1 MQANIF
7 KIKRNELADG
17 SGLRTTIYFKGCPLR
32 CVWCSTPHAHERP
45 TRILWDS
52 KHCLYC
58 NLCVSECPTGSL
70 AFSDNRL
77 TFTPDTCTFCRA
89 CTDHCPSRMLHFVG
103 QMMNMDEI
111 MEKILADRELYGN
124 GGVILSGGDPLM
136 QPEAA
141 TAVLKKCKEHGIRT
155 AIETTAFAKPLA
167 FSRFIANA
175 DMIIIDLKH
184 YSEKKY
190 VQFTGVSNHSIL
202 ENLDFAIS
210 IGKKVAVRITIT
222 PGINDT
228 LADAKRLAGL
238 MNKRRARVNLMR
250 WNPVDGIALDRTG
263 DRSLGLFREV
273 LDRAGV
279 PVVVRDTQGR
289 DISAAC
295 GQLWLRDLRGIPVEK
310 RGAATQAA

>member
-32 CVWCSTPHAHERP
+32 CVWCSTPQAHERP

-103 QMMNMDEI
+103 QMMDMDEI

-124 GGVILSGGDPLM
+124 GGVILSGGDPLHPQNVPDILKLVKRIRAECPGKDIWVWTGYKLDELNAAQM
-136 QPEAA
+136 QVVDLIN
-141 TAVLKKCKEHGIRT
+141 VLVDGK
-155 AIETTAFAKPLA
+155 FVQ
-167 FSRFIANA
+167 
-175 DMIIIDLKH
+175 DLKDP
-184 YSEKKY
+184 SLIWR
-190 VQFTGVSNHSIL
+190 GSSNQ
-202 ENLDFAIS
+202 
-210 IGKKVAVRITIT
+210 
-222 PGINDT
+222 
-228 LADAKRLAGL
+228 
-238 MNKRRARVNLMR
+238 
-250 WNPVDGIALDRTG
+250 
-263 DRSLGLFREV
+263 
-273 LDRAGV
+273 
-279 PVVVRDTQGR
+279 VVHH
-289 DISAAC
+289 
-295 GQLWLRDLRGIPVEK
+295 LR
-310 RGAATQAA
+310 

>member
-1 MQANIF
+1 MKTVQISLNSIDKVKSFVNAITQFEFDFDLISGRYVIDAKSIMGIF
-7 KIKRNELADG
+7 SLDLSKPIDLA
-17 SGLRTTIYFKGCPLR
+17 I
-32 CVWCSTPHAHERP
+32 HAE
-45 TRILWDS
+45 S
-52 KHCLYC
+52 
-58 NLCVSECPTGSL
+58 
-70 AFSDNRL
+70 
-77 TFTPDTCTFCRA
+77 
-89 CTDHCPSRMLHFVG
+89 
-103 QMMNMDEI
+103 NMDEI

-202 ENLDFAIS
+202 ENLDFAVS

-228 LADAKRLAGL
+228 LIDARRYAHLLSEHHIRHVILLSYSNLGIIKYEKYTQSPALA
-238 MNKRRARVNLMR
+238 
-250 WNPVDGIALDRTG
+250 
-263 DRSLGLFREV
+263 REQTFS
-273 LDRAGV
+273 DQDMENYANM
-279 PVVVRDTQGR
+279 
-289 DISAAC
+289 
-295 GQLWLRDLRGIPVEK
+295 LRGLGFDVQIE
-310 RGAATQAA
+310 Q

>member
-1 MQANIF
+1 
-7 KIKRNELADG
+7 
-17 SGLRTTIYFKGCPLR
+17 
-32 CVWCSTPHAHERP
+32 
-45 TRILWDS
+45 
-52 KHCLYC
+52 
-58 NLCVSECPTGSL
+58 
-70 AFSDNRL
+70 
-77 TFTPDTCTFCRA
+77 
-89 CTDHCPSRMLHFVG
+89 MLHFVG

-202 ENLDFAIS
+202 ENLDFAIA
-210 IGKKVAVRITIT
+210 IGKKVAAQI
-222 PGINDT
+222 G
-228 LADAKRLAGL
+228 
-238 MNKRRARVNLMR
+238 RAHV
-250 WNPVDGIALDRTG
+250 
-263 DRSLGLFREV
+263 
-273 LDRAGV
+273 
-279 PVVVRDTQGR
+279 
-289 DISAAC
+289 
-295 GQLWLRDLRGIPVEK
+295 
-310 RGAATQAA
+310 

>member
-1 MQANIF
+1 MSHRKSGIF
-7 KIKRNELADG
+7 R
-17 SGLRTTIYFKGCPLR
+17 
-32 CVWCSTPHAHERP
+32 H
-45 TRILWDS
+45 
-52 KHCLYC
+52 
-58 NLCVSECPTGSL
+58 
-70 AFSDNRL
+70 RL

-89 CTDHCPSRMLHFVG
+89 CHGSLSVPKLHFVG

-124 GGVILSGGDPLM
+124 GGVSLRRRSADA
-136 QPEAA
+136 PEAA

-202 ENLDFAIS
+202 ENLDFAIA
-210 IGKKVAVRITIT
+210 IGKKVAARITIT

-228 LADAKRLAGL
+228 LIDARRYAHLLSEHHIRHVILLSYSNLGIIKYEKYTQSPALA
-238 MNKRRARVNLMR
+238 RRADLLRPGYGELCEH
-250 WNPVDGIALDRTG
+250 AARTG
-263 DRSLGLFREV
+263 V
-273 LDRAGV
+273 
-279 PVVVRDTQGR
+279 
-289 DISAAC
+289 
-295 GQLWLRDLRGIPVEK
+295 
-310 RGAATQAA
+310 

>member
-32 CVWCSTPHAHERP
+32 CVWCSTPQAHERP

-111 MEKILADRELYGN
+111 MERILADRELYGN
-124 GGVILSGGDPLM
+124 GGVILSGGDPLHPQNVADILKLVQRVRAECPGKDIWVWTGYKLDELNEAQM
-136 QPEAA
+136 QVVNLIN
-141 TAVLKKCKEHGIRT
+141 VLVDGK
-155 AIETTAFAKPLA
+155 FVQ
-167 FSRFIANA
+167 
-175 DMIIIDLKH
+175 DLKDPALIWRG
-184 YSEKKY
+184 S
-190 VQFTGVSNHSIL
+190 SNQ
-202 ENLDFAIS
+202 
-210 IGKKVAVRITIT
+210 
-222 PGINDT
+222 
-228 LADAKRLAGL
+228 
-238 MNKRRARVNLMR
+238 
-250 WNPVDGIALDRTG
+250 
-263 DRSLGLFREV
+263 
-273 LDRAGV
+273 
-279 PVVVRDTQGR
+279 VVHH
-289 DISAAC
+289 
-295 GQLWLRDLRGIPVEK
+295 LR
-310 RGAATQAA
+310 

>member
-17 SGLRTTIYFKGCPLR
+17 SGHGTHGFISNRCPCAVSGVQHR
-32 CVWCSTPHAHERP
+32 RRMSARPGFSGTASTVLLQP
-45 TRILWDS
+45 
-52 KHCLYC
+52 
-58 NLCVSECPTGSL
+58 CVSECPTGSL

-136 QPEAA
+136 QTEAD

-167 FSRFIANA
+167 FFPLHRQRRHDYHRF
-175 DMIIIDLKH
+175 K
-184 YSEKKY
+184 
-190 VQFTGVSNHSIL
+190 
-202 ENLDFAIS
+202 
-210 IGKKVAVRITIT
+210 
-222 PGINDT
+222 T
-228 LADAKRLAGL
+228 L
-238 MNKRRARVNLMR
+238 
-250 WNPVDGIALDRTG
+250 
-263 DRSLGLFREV
+263 F
-273 LDRAGV
+273 
-279 PVVVRDTQGR
+279 
-289 DISAAC
+289 
-295 GQLWLRDLRGIPVEK
+295 
-310 RGAATQAA
+310 

>member
-1 MQANIF
+1 MN
-7 KIKRNELADG
+7 
-17 SGLRTTIYFKGCPLR
+17 TTMYFR
-32 CVWCSTPHAHERP
+32 W
-45 TRILWDS
+45 
-52 KHCLYC
+52 
-58 NLCVSECPTGSL
+58 
-70 AFSDNRL
+70 
-77 TFTPDTCTFCRA
+77 TFCRA

-103 QMMNMDEI
+103 QMMDMDEI

-228 LADAKRLAGL
+228 LIDARRYAHLLSEHHIRHVILLSYSNLGIIKYEKYMQSPTLA
-238 MNKRRARVNLMR
+238 
-250 WNPVDGIALDRTG
+250 
-263 DRSLGLFREV
+263 REQ
-273 LDRAGV
+273 
-279 PVVVRDTQGR
+279 TF
-289 DISAAC
+289 S
-295 GQLWLRDLRGIPVEK
+295 GQDMENYANMLRGLGFDVQIE
-310 RGAATQAA
+310 Q

>member
-32 CVWCSTPHAHERP
+32 CVWCSTPQAHERP

-103 QMMNMDEI
+103 QMMDMDEI

-124 GGVILSGGDPLM
+124 GGVILSGG
-136 QPEAA
+136 QA
-141 TAVLKKCKEHGIRT
+141 
-155 AIETTAFAKPLA
+155 
-167 FSRFIANA
+167 
-175 DMIIIDLKH
+175 
-184 YSEKKY
+184 
-190 VQFTGVSNHSIL
+190 
-202 ENLDFAIS
+202 
-210 IGKKVAVRITIT
+210 
-222 PGINDT
+222 PGGHNVI
-228 LADAKRLAGL
+228 AGL
-238 MNKRRARVNLMR
+238 Y
-250 WNPVDGIALDRTG
+250 DGIK
-263 DRSLGLFREV
+263 SLNPDSKLYGFKGGPGGLV
-273 LDRAGV
+273 DN
-279 PVVVRDTQGR
+279 DY
-289 DISAAC
+289 
-295 GQLWLRDLRGIPVEK
+295 VEIDDAFK
-310 RGAATQAA
+310 TP

>member
-32 CVWCSTPHAHERP
+32 CVWCSTPQAHERP

-77 TFTPDTCTFCRA
+77 TPDTCTFCRA

-184 YSEKKY
+184 YSSSPASQIIRFWKIWTLPSLSAKKWRSALPLPPAS
-190 VQFTGVSNHSIL
+190 TTRSSM
-202 ENLDFAIS
+202 
-210 IGKKVAVRITIT
+210 
-222 PGINDT
+222 P
-228 LADAKRLAGL
+228 AGMPTFCL
-238 MNKRRARVNLMR
+238 STTSDM
-250 WNPVDGIALDRTG
+250 
-263 DRSLGLFREV
+263 
-273 LDRAGV
+273 
-279 PVVVRDTQGR
+279 
-289 DISAAC
+289 
-295 GQLWLRDLRGIPVEK
+295 
-310 RGAATQAA
+310 